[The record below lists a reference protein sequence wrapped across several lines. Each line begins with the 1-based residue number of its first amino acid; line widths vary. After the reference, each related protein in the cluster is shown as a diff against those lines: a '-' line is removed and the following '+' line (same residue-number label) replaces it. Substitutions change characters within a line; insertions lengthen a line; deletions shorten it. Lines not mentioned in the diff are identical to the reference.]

1 MPLSHAFTHC
11 LNLHFLIQHHLEYS
25 AIRST
30 PEAMA
35 SRCSL
40 LSGTYSSPRK
50 KFARA
55 SPRPWHPGFVC
66 RERNA
71 YSSNGPC
78 RQERPTAQQKAGG
91 SCPRLPAP
99 LLRRQV
105 RWLSSIPLVR
115 LPLSNQGTQAYQ
127 IVWNNVHLHQ
137 VRTLGLASVV
147 TLVHRFLFE
156 KKRPRTLLEQT

>member
-1 MPLSHAFTHC
+1 MDLVGKNVQRPNKRQVAPVHVFQRHC
-11 LNLHFLIQHHLEYS
+11 
-25 AIRST
+25 
-30 PEAMA
+30 
-35 SRCSL
+35 
-40 LSGTYSSPRK
+40 
-50 KFARA
+50 
-55 SPRPWHPGFVC
+55 
-66 RERNA
+66 
-71 YSSNGPC
+71 
-78 RQERPTAQQKAGG
+78 
-91 SCPRLPAP
+91 
-99 LLRRQV
+99 LRRQV